1 MERKFIKRVL
11 RLCAFVIIVN
21 LPFLTM
27 TQLLGI
33 NTFLDSFQH
42 PSSYQY
48 LKYNEREKFE
58 QKTMYIILEKPTG
71 QDYSITQGDT
81 ILYRSTKET
90 LECRTVYA
98 TQIQHGEKIYYT
110 STPDENDLDGPIFYS
125 QILGKSTRMIDDNFW
140 NALSVHVWG
149 LVIENLNVITFFS
162 NT

>member
-1 MERKFIKRVL
+1 MERT
-11 RLCAFVIIVN
+11 FVKKAVRFCTFVMIAN

-48 LKYNEREKFE
+48 LKYYMSEGFE
-58 QKTMYIILEKPTG
+58 QKTVYIILEKPTH
-71 QDYSITQGDT
+71 QDYSIAQGDM

-98 TQIQHGEKIYYT
+98 TQLQHGEKIYYT
-110 STPDENDLDGPIFYS
+110 TTPNEDDLEGPILSS
-125 QILGKSTRMIDDNFW
+125 QILGKSTKMIDDTLW
-140 NALSVHVWG
+140 NALSVNLWG
-149 LVIENLNVITFFS
+149 LVIENLNVAAFFPH
-162 NT
+162 T